1 MVEKS
6 ATQWTEVLTKVVKM
20 QIRELKK
27 KNDKTLYTDSL
38 KFLFFSLRID

>member
-6 ATQWTEVLTKVVKM
+6 VTQWTEVLTKVVKM